1 MKIHN
6 EHQPQ
11 VKDAVGSTGSI
22 TAETVKAVIKL

>member
-11 VKDAVGSTGSI
+11 IKDAVGSTGSI
-22 TAETVKAVIKL
+22 IAETLKAVIKF